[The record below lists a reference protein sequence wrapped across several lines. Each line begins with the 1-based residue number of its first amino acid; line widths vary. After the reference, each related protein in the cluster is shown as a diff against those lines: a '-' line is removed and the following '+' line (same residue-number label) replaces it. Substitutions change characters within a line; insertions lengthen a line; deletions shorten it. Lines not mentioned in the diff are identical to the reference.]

1 LHYSTVYESPAGS
14 LLLASDGVNLTGLW
28 IKGQKYF
35 AANLTDKAIRK
46 DDLEIFGRVRDWL
59 DRYFAA
65 GRPPI
70 SELPLAPRGT
80 EFRRMVWKELIGIPY
95 GSVATYGDIARRIA
109 AQTGAR
115 VMSARA
121 IGGAVGHNP
130 ISIVIPCHRVVGS
143 NGGLTGYAGGLTTKA
158 LLLNLERAP
167 SAK

>member
-1 LHYSTVYESPAGS
+1 LYYSTVYESPAGR

-35 AANLTDKAIRK
+35 AATLDDCAIRK
-46 DDLEIFGRVRDWL
+46 DDLKIFDRARDWL
-59 DRYFAA
+59 DRYFA
-65 GRPPI
+65 GEQPPI

-80 EFRRMVWKELIGIPY
+80 KFRQMVWNELIGIPY
-95 GSVATYGDIARRIA
+95 GDVATYGEIARRIA

-115 VMSARA
+115 TMSARA

-130 ISIVIPCHRVVGS
+130 ISIIIPCHRVVGS
-143 NGGLTGYAGGLTTKA
+143 NGGLTGYAGGLDTKA

-167 SAK
+167 SAE

>member
-35 AANLTDKAIRK
+35 AATLDDGAIRK
-46 DDLEIFGRVRDWL
+46 DDLEIFNRVRDWL
-59 DRYFAA
+59 DRYFAG

-80 EFRRMVWKELIGIPY
+80 EFRRMVWNELIGIPY
-95 GSVATYGDIARRIA
+95 GGVDTYGDIARRIVA
-109 AQTGAR
+109 RTGTKA
-115 VMSARA
+115 MSARA

-130 ISIVIPCHRVVGS
+130 ISIIIPCHRVVGS
-143 NGGLTGYAGGLTTKA
+143 DGGLTGYAGGLGTKA
-158 LLLNLERAP
+158 LLLNLERVP
-167 SAK
+167 SAE